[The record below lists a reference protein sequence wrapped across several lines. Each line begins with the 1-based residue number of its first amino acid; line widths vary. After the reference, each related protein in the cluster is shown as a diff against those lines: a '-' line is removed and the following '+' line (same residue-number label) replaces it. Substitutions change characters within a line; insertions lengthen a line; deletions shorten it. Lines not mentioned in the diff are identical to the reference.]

1 MSYDTSIHDPD
12 TGVQLAD
19 VGNMTSNVG
28 GMYARALP
36 GLYEGGGRYGGFGES
51 NPRAGL
57 PGLSGLRCRDAAP
70 ILRAGIEAMHAE
82 GDAMRA
88 MEPSNGWGSYEGA
101 LAYLC
106 RVAAACAEHPD
117 GVLAV
122 NW

>member
-1 MSYDTSIHDPD
+1 MSYGTSIIDPE
-12 TGVQLAD
+12 TGDLITD

-28 GMYARALP
+28 GMYRRAMP
-36 GLYEGGGRYGGFGES
+36 GPYEGGGRYDGEGEPEPS
-51 NPRAGL
+51 AGL
-57 PGLSGLRCRDAAP
+57 PGLSGLRCRDAAL
-70 ILRAGIEAMHAE
+70 ILRAGIETMQAE
-82 GDAMRA
+82 EDAMRA